1 MISALYRKFSPLVI
15 PFLFIGAAFIA
26 MPHVAYL
33 KQTIPKSF
41 PYLPYAIY
49 LTGIIVSL
57 RFNLTR
63 VAFVLVMLSVGYW
76 CYDSFLSHG
85 VKTFQARILL
95 ISITLLF
102 PLNIALFSL
111 VRERGIMTTHGG
123 LRGTF
128 LILQFLLVIWVIVT
142 GRKDVYQLLSKDYFS
157 FALLDKVPLYQSTL
171 LVIAISLFLVIIAF
185 YLNRSPL
192 ESAFMGAILSTGLAA
207 LFAGNANAYV
217 LFISVAGLILI
228 AGVMQNTHFMAYRD
242 ELTGMLARRALN
254 ERTLMLGRQYAVAM
268 LDVDHFKKFNDT
280 YGHDVGDQVLKMVA
294 SILQKVGGGGK
305 AYRYGG
311 EEFTILFPNRDVD
324 YAVPYLEELRERIAA
339 YRMKIRGK
347 DRPQKT
353 QIGKQKRGSK
363 GTERYVS
370 VTISI
375 GISQKAKEMKR
386 PEEVIKAADEAL
398 YRAKKGG
405 RNRVSK

>member
-1 MISALYRKFSPLVI
+1 M
-15 PFLFIGAAFIA
+15 A
-26 MPHVAYL
+26 MPHVAYV
-33 KQTIPKSF
+33 KQSIPQSF

-63 VAFVLVMLSVGYW
+63 IAFVMAVFIAAYW

-85 VKTFQARILL
+85 VKTFQARTLL
-95 ISITLLF
+95 ISISLLL
-102 PLNIALFSL
+102 PLNMALFSL
-111 VRERGIMTTHGG
+111 ARERGVMTLHGG
-123 LRGTF
+123 LRGMF
-128 LILQFLLVIWVIVT
+128 IIIQFLLVIWVIVA
-142 GRKDVYQLLSKDYFS
+142 GRKDVYQFLSKDYLS
-157 FALLDKVPLYQSTL
+157 LALLDKIPLYQSL
-171 LVIAISLFLVIIAF
+171 VLVIVISLLIAAIAY

-192 ESAFMGAILSTGLAA
+192 ESAFMGAILSSALAA
-207 LFAGNANAYV
+207 LFSHHPNAYV

-242 ELTGMLARRALN
+242 ELTGLLARRALN
-254 ERTLMLGRQYAVAM
+254 ERTLMLGREYTVAM

-305 AYRYGG
+305 SYRYGG
-311 EEFTILFPNRDVD
+311 EEFTILFPGKGVD
-324 YAVPYLEELRERIAA
+324 EAMPHLEALRENIAA

-353 QIGKQKRGSK
+353 EIGKQKRGVK
-363 GTERYVS
+363 GSAAYVS

-375 GISQKAKEMKR
+375 GAAQKGKAMKK
-386 PEEVIKAADEAL
+386 PEEVVKSADQAL

-405 RNRVSK
+405 RNRVSR